1 MRTQIKEIFTNA
13 LTALNLTI
21 IDEQEEAIF
30 NLINRKYFSIVK
42 PLSKA
47 IKKDIFPIKDEEGN
61 TLLKLSDLDGVEVS
75 GDNDF
80 LSLDIGDYKVF
91 EVIDQKENKVVLKTE
106 PTDYNNYKISIN
118 YMDSYQTVCEAIL
131 ERFEGYNMQT
141 LKGIGVEDIEQ
152 RLDLSYDVIEQ
163 MLYKKHTVLG
173 FDLV

>member
-1 MRTQIKEIFTNA
+1 MKTQIREIFTNT

-21 IDEQEEAIF
+21 VEEQEEAIF

-42 PLSKA
+42 PLS
-47 IKKDIFPIKDEEGN
+47 DPISKE
-61 TLLKLSDLDGVEVS
+61 DL
-75 GDNDF
+75 

-91 EVIDQKENKVVLKTE
+91 EVIEQRDDKVVVKTE
-106 PTDYNNYKISIN
+106 PTDYNNYKISVN
-118 YMDSYQTVCEAIL
+118 YMDTYQTVCEAIL
-131 ERFEGYNMQT
+131 ERFEAYNMQT

-173 FDLV
+173 FDLI